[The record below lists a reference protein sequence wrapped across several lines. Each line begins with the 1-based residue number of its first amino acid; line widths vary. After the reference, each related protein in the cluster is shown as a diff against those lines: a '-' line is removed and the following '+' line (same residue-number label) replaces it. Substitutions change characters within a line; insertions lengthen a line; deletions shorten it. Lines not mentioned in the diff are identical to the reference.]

1 MEIIKEE
8 GQEKKV
14 YEKKNSK
21 SEEDPPLERFRI
33 VTKQDQKEL
42 PKGAFRKRYSENIQQ
57 NYKRTPMLK
66 CDFNKFAKEK
76 FTGER
81 PCRSVISIKLQSN
94 FIEIALRHGCSPVNL
109 LHIFRTPFLKNTS
122 GRVLLQD
129 QQKWDLLEMAG
140 YVNQSFN
147 TFINEVLLHENLV
160 SVSIQ
165 RSKEL

>member
-81 PCRSVISIKLQSN
+81 PCRSVISIKLQSRKFTGEHPCRSVISIKLLSKFN
-94 FIEIALRHGCSPVNL
+94 EITLRHGC
-109 LHIFRTPFLKNTS
+109 FL
-122 GRVLLQD
+122 
-129 QQKWDLLEMAG
+129 
-140 YVNQSFN
+140 
-147 TFINEVLLHENLV
+147 
-160 SVSIQ
+160 
-165 RSKEL
+165 

>member
-66 CDFNKFAKEK
+66 CDFNKFAKEQIYRRMPMPK
-76 FTGER
+76 CDFNKVAKQKIYR
-81 PCRSVISIKLQSN
+81 
-94 FIEIALRHGCSPVNL
+94 
-109 LHIFRTPFLKNTS
+109 RTPMPKC
-122 GRVLLQD
+122 D
-129 QQKWDLLEMAG
+129 
-140 YVNQSFN
+140 FN
-147 TFINEVLLHENLV
+147 KVAKQI
-160 SVSIQ
+160 
-165 RSKEL
+165 